1 MSVHSTEQV
10 PDLRD
15 YFELQ
20 LRFAARLAGLRG
32 LGSADSVARYTNL
45 RKRFGLDAPEGAAE
59 WARYLEGLEA
69 AGGAPAGLDWTM
81 RFHSQAPRDTSASD
95 QARFG
100 CFACAAPTEDGTV
113 RIHFTNRTGDPDV
126 GPLAAARL
134 EDRISELRAMFGFV
148 RKAWP
153 QARSVLGGSWLYNLE
168 AYRRLFP
175 PAYGGSAHAIDGPV
189 RLTGSSTWGQVLDH
203 RGQVKPTV
211 RDHLITR
218 LDQLDPDAPWLAF
231 PLRAL
236 RASAPIEAFFAQYG
250 V

>member
-1 MSVHSTEQV
+1 MAFDPTSQV

-20 LRFAARLAGLRG
+20 LMFATSLADPLGLTP
-32 LGSADSVARYTNL
+32 ADAVARYTNL
-45 RKRFGLDAPEGAAE
+45 RKRFGLDAAEGAAE

-69 AGGAPAGLDWTM
+69 AGGGAASLDWTVC
-81 RFHSQAPRDTSASD
+81 FHSQAPRDTRPTD

-100 CFACAAPTEDGTV
+100 CFACVAPIEDGTV

-134 EDRISELRAMFGFV
+134 NDRLSELRAMFGFV
-148 RKAWP
+148 RDSWP
-153 QARSVLGGSWLYNLE
+153 RARSVLGGSWLYNLE

-175 PAYGGSAHAIDGPV
+175 PAYGGSAHPVEGPV

-203 RGQVKPTV
+203 RGRVKPAA
-211 RDHLITR
+211 RDHLLAR
-218 LDQLDPDAPWLAF
+218 LDSLDLEAPWRAF
-231 PLRAL
+231 PLQAL
-236 RASAPIEAFFAQYG
+236 WASAPIEAFFTHYG
-250 V
+250 I